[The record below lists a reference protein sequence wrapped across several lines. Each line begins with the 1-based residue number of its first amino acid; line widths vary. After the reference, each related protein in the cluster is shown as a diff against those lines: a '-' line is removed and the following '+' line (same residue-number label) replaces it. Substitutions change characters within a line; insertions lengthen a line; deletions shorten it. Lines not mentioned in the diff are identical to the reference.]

1 MSEEPLGASHSQVP
15 SQQSVLVVDDDDSIR
30 KLIRSVLR
38 RVGYDVEEARN
49 GQEAIDRIQQRNFDA
64 ILLDLMMPIMSGFE
78 VIDYLQQERP
88 DEKCIIV
95 MSAASETRLQ
105 QVDRNAVYHLLRK
118 PFDIHE
124 LSECVRKCMIKEPL
138 YRNENDPSV

>member
-1 MSEEPLGASHSQVP
+1 M
-15 SQQSVLVVDDDDSIR
+15 LVVDDDDSIR

-78 VIDYLQQERP
+78 VIDYLRQERP

-124 LSECVRKCMIKEPL
+124 LSECVRKCMIKAPFS
-138 YRNENDPSV
+138 RNENDLSA